1 MSELDYL
8 YEKIKNLPVN
18 EFHLLVPKEYMK
30 KFLQMS
36 ILIMKDEKSFDQ
48 LDDTKKMKYLSS
60 LEQLMRLFEIT
71 K

>member
-18 EFHLLVPKEYMK
+18 ELHLLVPKEYMK

-48 LDDTKKMKYLSS
+48 LDDTKKMKYLGS
-60 LEQLMRLFEIT
+60 LEQLIRLFEIT

>member
-18 EFHLLVPKEYMK
+18 ETHLLIPKEYMK

-36 ILIMKDEKSFDQ
+36 VLIMKEDAPFNT
-48 LDDTKKMKYLSS
+48 LDDSKQFKYLST

>member
-18 EFHLLVPKEYMK
+18 ELHLLVPKEYMK